1 MIENK
6 RNRNTEIL
14 IEAVNSL
21 RLEFPVKEISEAM
34 GIDKGNLSSFL
45 NGKKVVSTKF
55 LQKFADTYNIDLEKY
70 NKNTTEIKED
80 DPYIDA
86 LTEKLFSS
94 EKFKKKLKEE
104 QKQISSEE
112 LIAIVLKYLKE
123 VD

>member
-1 MIENK
+1 MNVDSEYIVRLRKSMNLTQE
-6 RNRNTEIL
+6 EFGDL
-14 IEAVNSL
+14 I
-21 RLEFPVKEISEAM
+21 
-34 GIDKGNLSSFL
+34 G
-45 NGKKVVSTKF
+45 VS
-55 LQKFADTYNIDLEKY
+55 
-70 NKNTTEIKED
+70 KNTVYNYENGAKIPDTKIPILVKLAKESNVNTNNEVTD
-80 DPYIDA
+80 NDPYIDA